1 MGLAARVDGEG
12 VECEEVDCECR
23 ADLLLSGGSVA
34 VGGWL
39 IDWRLSKQEQVRF
52 RFVSDHCGLLFA
64 FWALLS
70 FLPLFSVRSL
80 LLLGGILPAKFT
92 GPDWPVRGSSFG

>member
-1 MGLAARVDGEG
+1 MGLVARVDGEG

-39 IDWRLSKQEQVRF
+39 FDWRLSTNGLGSGSSLIPVASSLP
-52 RFVSDHCGLLFA
+52 FVLCFLF
-64 FWALLS
+64 FLS
-70 FLPLFSVRSL
+70 SLSGVFFS
-80 LLLGGILPAKFT
+80 LGGILSAKFT
-92 GPDWPVRGSSFG
+92 GPDWPVKGSSFG